1 MICRPDD
8 GGGGPIAWDP
18 RVMLGKPVVR
28 GTRITVELILE
39 RLGEGWT
46 IADLLD
52 AGVIFGT
59 GFAPFTG
66 GPITWLRNEGVDTVR
81 ERLQQL
87 AQRYGDRFMPKRG
100 WDNPALTS
108 SVEV

>member
-1 MICRPDD
+1 MAATQDATGPDD

-52 AGVIFGT
+52 AYPQLTEAGVR
-59 GFAPFTG
+59 A
-66 GPITWLRNEGVDTVR
+66 
-81 ERLQQL
+81 
-87 AQRYGDRFMPKRG
+87 
-100 WDNPALTS
+100 ALTFAARTLGM
-108 SVEV
+108 EAIYPLPAAPAPPEAPEAAG

>member
-1 MICRPDD
+1 MAGTQKATGPDD
-8 GGGGPIAWDP
+8 GGVGPIAWDP

-52 AGVIFGT
+52 AYPQLTEAGVR
-59 GFAPFTG
+59 A
-66 GPITWLRNEGVDTVR
+66 
-81 ERLQQL
+81 
-87 AQRYGDRFMPKRG
+87 
-100 WDNPALTS
+100 ALTFAARTLGMEAIYPLPEPPAS
-108 SVEV
+108 PEAPKAAG